1 MRQVFLALAVFCLAS
16 HAFFSGNSFA
26 NEGAGAPS
34 YDSVE
39 KTLPIC
45 RDKSKTPFR
54 SNNAE
59 VLKWKTSTRNQWQDR
74 GYIIGKLVKVLQQRA
89 SHTHLEVD
97 ISENGSADPADHI
110 EIIYNREFGDF
121 QNPQPGQIVGA
132 CGDFINSF
140 ERAGN
145 YPASPVGAIIHW
157 VHASNTPNKH
167 SHGFVSIN
175 GKLYGFAGDGATQR
189 PEMPGGDTQ
198 YREGGTPGTDDAGNG
213 DVNNGKK
220 DYSKKVDRRHDKRN
234 NNGNNNYDRN
244 NDRQESRRLER
255 KAHDWAAGDD
265 LPWDEVKNQR

>member
-1 MRQVFLALAVFCLAS
+1 MRQVFLALAVLCLA
-16 HAFFSGNSFA
+16 NQVSFA
-26 NEGAGAPS
+26 NEGAASAPS
-34 YDSVE
+34 YDAVE

-45 RDKSKTPFR
+45 RDKMKTPFR

-74 GYIIGKLVKVLQQRA
+74 GYIIGKLVKVLQQRS

-97 ISENGSADPADHI
+97 ISENGSSDAADHI

-121 QNPQPGQIVGA
+121 QNPVAGQVVAA

-175 GKLYGFAGDGATQR
+175 GKLYGFSGDGAGQQ
-189 PEMPGGDTQ
+189 PEMPGNDTA
-198 YREGGTPGTDDAGNG
+198 YRSGETPNG
-213 DVNNGKK
+213 DDQGGRNNN
-220 DYSKKVDRRHDKRN
+220 DRN
-234 NNGNNNYDRN
+234 NNGGNQQRQHDKRRDDDKKRDRE
-244 NDRQESRRLER
+244 ESRRLER
-255 KAHDWAAGDD
+255 RAHDYAAGDD
-265 LPWDEVKNQR
+265 LPWEEISRKR